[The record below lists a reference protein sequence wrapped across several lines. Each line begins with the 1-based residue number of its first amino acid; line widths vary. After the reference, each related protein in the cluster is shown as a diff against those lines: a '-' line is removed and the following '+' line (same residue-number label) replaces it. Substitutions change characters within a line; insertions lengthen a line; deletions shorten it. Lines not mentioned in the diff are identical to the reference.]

1 MGVIVE
7 AGVGGYAVDEKWQVW
22 RPAPM
27 PARPPLLVLCHG
39 AASHGWYYGE
49 VPVRGR
55 LCRSLAMTG
64 IVCIAADL
72 GNADPDNGP
81 LTGTWGT
88 PLSVQRVWELVD
100 WSAGRWGVDPN
111 RVLLL
116 GDSAG
121 GATALNALR
130 AEPDRVSACCTRLGI
145 TNIDAEYTMG
155 NPLITQLIDE
165 AYGGDWSSAKA
176 TSDPAL
182 NLGDFEGHQHKI
194 RLYYSVDDGL
204 VPAWTVTDFAEAVG
218 CRAVPIGEVGHDAEL
233 SYPAFPDHDI
243 ARFFWW
249 RYPAA

>member
-7 AGVGGYAVDEKWQVW
+7 AGVGGYALDEKWQVW

-39 AASHGWYYGE
+39 AAAHGWYYGE
-49 VPVRGR
+49 SPVRGR

-72 GNADPDNGP
+72 GNADLDKGP

-100 WSAGRWGVDPN
+100 WAAGRWGVDPN

-130 AEPDRVSACCTRLGI
+130 DDPNRVAACCTRLGV
-145 TNIDAEYTMG
+145 TNITYEYEMG

-165 AYGGDWSSAKA
+165 AHGGNWTEVAA
-176 TSDPAL
+176 ERDPAL
-182 NLGDFEGHQHKI
+182 NLGDFEGHEHKI
-194 RLYYSVDDGL
+194 RLYYSGNDGL
-204 VPAWTVTDFAEAVG
+204 VPASTQTGFASAVG
-218 CRAVPIGEVGHDAEL
+218 CRAVPIGDVGHEEPA
-233 SYPAFPDHDI
+233 YAAFPDADL
-243 ARFFWW
+243 ARFLWW
-249 RYPAA
+249 RHRAAA

>member
-7 AGVGGYAVDEKWQVW
+7 AGVGGYATDEKWQVW

-27 PARPPLLVLCHG
+27 PARPPLLVICHG
-39 AASHGWYYGE
+39 ASVDGWYYSGL
-49 VPVRGR
+49 PGRGR
-55 LCRSLAMTG
+55 LLRFLAMTG
-64 IVCIAADL
+64 IVVAAADL
-72 GNADPDNGP
+72 GNADPDKGP
-81 LTGTWGT
+81 HTGAWGT
-88 PLSVQRVWELVD
+88 PVSVQRVWELVD
-100 WSAGRWGVDPN
+100 WAQDRWGADPI

-130 AEPDRVSACCTRLGI
+130 AEPDRVAACCTRLGV

-155 NPLITQLIDE
+155 NPLVTQLIDE

-176 TSDPAL
+176 ASDPAL
-182 NLGDFEGHQHKI
+182 NLGDFEGHEHKI

-218 CRAVPIGEVGHDAEL
+218 CCAGPLGEVGLDPEL
-233 SYPAFPDHDI
+233 SSPAFPDPDL

-249 RYPAA
+249 RYRTA